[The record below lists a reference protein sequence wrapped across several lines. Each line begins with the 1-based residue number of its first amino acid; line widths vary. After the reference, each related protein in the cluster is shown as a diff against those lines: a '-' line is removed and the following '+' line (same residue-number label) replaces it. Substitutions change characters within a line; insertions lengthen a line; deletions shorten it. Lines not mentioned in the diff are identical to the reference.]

1 LGFVAEGD
9 DSGVDSDESDDLEAK
24 SRAIDEAK
32 GKAEEEAEEELKLN
46 IRSESDEFRLP
57 TKEELEEEALR
68 PPNLPHLKRRI
79 SESAFIN
86 IFSIT

>member
-57 TKEELEEEALR
+57 TKEVD
-68 PPNLPHLKRRI
+68 
-79 SESAFIN
+79 SSAFCSDPYRVQ
-86 IFSIT
+86 FYSPLKL